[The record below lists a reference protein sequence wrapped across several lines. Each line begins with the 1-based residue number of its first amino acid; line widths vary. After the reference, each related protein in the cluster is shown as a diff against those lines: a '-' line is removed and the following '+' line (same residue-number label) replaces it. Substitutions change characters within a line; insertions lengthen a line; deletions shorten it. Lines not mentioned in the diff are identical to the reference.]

1 MTKAYAYI
9 RYSRALQ
16 ATGDSEN
23 RQLTALELF
32 ETSTG
37 TKIVEVV
44 YDKGKSAFRGDNARS
59 GNFKEMLDRMQSG
72 AIRRGDFLVVES
84 IDRITRQR
92 VLDGVELLQ
101 GILKKGINIYTTVD
115 KKTYS
120 YNDPSRDFENLLM
133 ISLIAKRANE
143 ESETKSGRLL
153 SAWKARKAK
162 AENGEVIIKKGKSIP
177 YGLRV
182 EEGQFVIH
190 KEEQEEIKQL
200 FELLLQFGINT
211 AITKINETSLKKWNN
226 GTLNKIIKHKT
237 VIGCMATHRIEYTA
251 DGKAKKILTGF
262 IENYYPNLIE
272 PGLFYKAVDVMANRK
287 QKNWSGRRTEQD
299 FNIFKHCIFCAECG
313 GKLYYDHRGSRY
325 KGKIYPFF
333 KCDNARVQKH
343 VCTADNI
350 RFEYVLGSLLDTI
363 KMINRV
369 ATEFKRD
376 FKGISTQARLI
387 NPKIN
392 SLLKADGENNNLVL
406 EEKQKQLISRRTK
419 LDNMNTQMIEADYNV
434 PTKFIQEISKTEKE
448 IEDLNKE
455 ILLIHSA
462 FADEGTINVEDTKT
476 VIDLFMTDEGRAKLN
491 YFFKTND
498 IIFLVSHKKST
509 RETRFSMRRKN
520 ELIDERICNNFIKF
534 PLKDILGVFG
544 LGDLQTM
551 FDLTVN

>member
-1 MTKAYAYI
+1 MPKAYAYI
-9 RYSRALQ
+9 RFSRAIQ

-37 TKIVEVV
+37 TKIVEIV

-59 GNFKEMLDRMQSG
+59 GNFKEMLDRMGSG
-72 AIRRGDFLVVES
+72 AIRAGDYLVVES

-115 KKTYS
+115 QKTYS

-182 EEGQFVIH
+182 EHGKFVIH
-190 KEEQEEIKQL
+190 KEEQEEIQKL
-200 FELLLQFGINT
+200 FELLLKFGLNT
-211 AITKINETSLKKWNN
+211 AITKTNETSLKKWNN
-226 GTLNKIIKHKT
+226 GTVNKILKNKT

-251 DGKAKKILTGF
+251 DGKARKILTGF

-272 PGLFYKAVDVMANRK
+272 PSLFYKVVDTMSNRK

-299 FNIFKHCIFCAECG
+299 FNIFKHCIYCEQCG
-313 GKLYYDHRGSRY
+313 GKMYYDHRGSRY

-343 VCTADNI
+343 ICNADNV
-350 RFEYVLGSLLDTI
+350 RFEYVFGSLLECVYL
-363 KMINRV
+363 INRV
-369 ATEFKRD
+369 ATGITKD
-376 FKGISTQARLI
+376 FKGISTQARYLNPRI
-387 NPKIN
+387 NN
-392 SLLKADGENNNLVL
+392 LLKIDDSQQNIEL
-406 EEKQKQLISRRTK
+406 EEKRKKLVASRTK
-419 LDNMNTQMIEADYNV
+419 LDGMNLRMIEADYNV
-434 PTKFIQEISKTEKE
+434 PTEYMRQMSSLE
-448 IEDLNKE
+448 IEIESLKRS
-455 ILLIHSA
+455 IALLDDAGSDGI
-462 FADEGTINVEDTKT
+462 TIEDTQT
-476 VIDLFMTDEGRAKLN
+476 IIDLFQTDDGRAKLN
-491 YFFKTND
+491 SFFKSND
-498 IIFLVSHKKST
+498 IVFYASHIKST
-509 RETRFSMRRKN
+509 RSTVFRMHRKN
-520 ELIDERICNNFIKF
+520 SNVDERISGTTKVF
-534 PLKDILGVFG
+534 PLKNILQEFG

-551 FDLTVN
+551 FDLKTN

>member
-9 RYSRALQ
+9 RYSRAIQ

-37 TKIVEVV
+37 TNVVEVV

-72 AIRRGDFLVVES
+72 AIRRGDYLVVES

-182 EEGQFVIH
+182 EEGKFVIH

-226 GTLNKIIKHKT
+226 GTLNKVIKHKT
-237 VIGCMATHRIEYTA
+237 VIGCMATHRVEYTA

-272 PGLFYKAVDVMANRK
+272 PKLFYKAIDVMANRK

-350 RFEYVLGSLLDTI
+350 RFEYVLGSLLDSM
-363 KMINRV
+363 KMINRI

-376 FKGISTQARLI
+376 FKGISTQARFI

-419 LDNMNTQMIEADYNV
+419 LDNMNTQMVEADYNV

-448 IEDLNKE
+448 IEALNKE

-462 FADEGTINVEDTKT
+462 LADEGTIDVQDTKT

-498 IIFLVSHKKST
+498 IIFLVSHKKAT

-520 ELIDERICNNFIKF
+520 ELIDEKICNNYIKF
-534 PLKDILGVFG
+534 PLKDILGSYG

-551 FDLTVN
+551 FDLSVS

>member
-9 RYSRALQ
+9 RFSRAIQ

-32 ETSTG
+32 ETTTG
-37 TKIVEVV
+37 TKIVEIV

-72 AIRRGDFLVVES
+72 AIRRGDYLVVES

-115 KKTYS
+115 QKTYS

-182 EEGQFVIH
+182 ENNKFVIQ

-262 IENYYPNLIE
+262 IEKYYPNLIE
-272 PGLFYKAVDVMANRK
+272 PGLFYKAVDVMTNRK

-343 VCTADNI
+343 ICTADNI
-350 RFEYVLGSLLDTI
+350 RFEYVLGSLLESI

-376 FKGISTQARLI
+376 FKGISTQARFI

-392 SLLKADGENNNLVL
+392 SLLKPDTENNNLVL

-419 LDNMNTQMIEADYNV
+419 LDNMNVQMVEADYNV
-434 PTKFIQEISKTEKE
+434 PTKFIQEISNTEKE
-448 IEDLNKE
+448 IEALNKE

-462 FADEGTINVEDTKT
+462 FADEDTIDVQDTKT

-520 ELIDERICNNFIKF
+520 DDVNERICNNVTKF
-534 PLKDILGVFG
+534 PLKNILEEYEI
-544 LGDLQTM
+544 GDLQTM
-551 FDLTVN
+551 FDLTVH

>member
-9 RYSRALQ
+9 RFSRAIQ

-32 ETSTG
+32 ETTTG

-59 GNFKEMLDRMQSG
+59 GNFKEMLDRMGSG
-72 AIRRGDFLVVES
+72 AIRAGDYLVVES

-133 ISLIAKRANE
+133 ISLISKRANE

-153 SAWKARKAK
+153 SAWKARRAK
-162 AENGEVIIKKGKSIP
+162 AENGEVIIKKGKTIP

-182 EEGQFVIH
+182 ENNKFVIQ

-333 KCDNARVQKH
+333 KCDNARIQKH
-343 VCTADNI
+343 ICTADNI
-350 RFEYVLGSLLDTI
+350 RFEYVLGSLLESI

-376 FKGISTQARLI
+376 FKGISTQARFI

-392 SLLKADGENNNLVL
+392 SLLKPDTENNNLVL

-419 LDNMNTQMIEADYNV
+419 LDNMNVQMVEADYNV
-434 PTKFIQEISKTEKE
+434 PTKFIQEISNTEKE
-448 IEDLNKE
+448 IEALNKE
-455 ILLIHSA
+455 ILLIHNAAS
-462 FADEGTINVEDTKT
+462 DKDTINIESAKT

-498 IIFLVSHKKST
+498 IIFLVRHSKST
-509 RETRFSMRRKN
+509 RETGFSMRRKN
-520 ELIDERICNNFIKF
+520 DDVDERICNNVTKF
-534 PLKDILGVFG
+534 PLKNILEEYEI
-544 LGDLQTM
+544 GDLQTM
-551 FDLTVN
+551 FDLTVH

>member
-9 RYSRALQ
+9 RFSRAIQ

-32 ETSTG
+32 ETTTG

-72 AIRRGDFLVVES
+72 AIRRGDYLVVES

-115 KKTYS
+115 QKTYS

-182 EEGQFVIH
+182 ENNKFVIQ

-272 PGLFYKAVDVMANRK
+272 PGLFYKAVDVMTNRK

-343 VCTADNI
+343 ICTADNI
-350 RFEYVLGSLLDTI
+350 RFEYVLGSLLESI

-376 FKGISTQARLI
+376 FKGISTQARFI

-392 SLLKADGENNNLVL
+392 SLLKPDTENNNLVL

-419 LDNMNTQMIEADYNV
+419 LDNMNVQMVEADYNV
-434 PTKFIQEISKTEKE
+434 PTKFIQEISNTEKE
-448 IEDLNKE
+448 IEALNKE

-462 FADEGTINVEDTKT
+462 FADEDTIDVQDTKT

-520 ELIDERICNNFIKF
+520 DDVNERICNNVTKF
-534 PLKDILGVFG
+534 PLKNILEEYEI
-544 LGDLQTM
+544 GDLQTM
-551 FDLTVN
+551 FDLTVH

>member
-9 RYSRALQ
+9 RYSRAIQ

-32 ETSTG
+32 ETATG

-72 AIRRGDFLVVES
+72 AIRRGDYLVVES

-200 FELLLQFGINT
+200 FELLLKFGINT

-287 QKNWSGRRTEQD
+287 QKNWTGRRTEQD

-343 VCTADNI
+343 ICTADNI
-350 RFEYVLGSLLDTI
+350 RFEYVLGSLLDSI

-376 FKGISTQARLI
+376 FKGISTQARYI

-392 SLLKADGENNNLVL
+392 SLLKADGENNNLIL

-419 LDNMNTQMIEADYNV
+419 LDNMNTQMVEADYNV

-448 IEDLNKE
+448 IEALNKE

-462 FADEGTINVEDTKT
+462 FADEGTIDVQDTKT
-476 VIDLFMTDEGRAKLN
+476 VTDLFMTDEGRAKLN

-498 IIFLVSHKKST
+498 IIFLVSHTKAT

-520 ELIDERICNNFIKF
+520 ELIDEKICNNFIKF
-534 PLKDILGVFG
+534 PLKEILESYG
-544 LGDLQTM
+544 LSDLQTM
-551 FDLTVN
+551 FNLTVN

>member
-72 AIRRGDFLVVES
+72 AIRPGDYLVVES

-133 ISLIAKRANE
+133 ISLIAKRSND

-153 SAWKARKAK
+153 SAWRARKAK

-200 FELLLQFGINT
+200 FELLLKFGINT

-287 QKNWSGRRTEQD
+287 QKNWTGRRTEQD

-350 RFEYVLGSLLDTI
+350 RFEYVLGSLLDSI

-376 FKGISTQARLI
+376 FKGISTQARYI

-392 SLLKADGENNNLVL
+392 SLLKADDENNNLVL

-419 LDNMNTQMIEADYNV
+419 LDNMNTQMVEADYNV

-448 IEDLNKE
+448 IEALNKE

-462 FADEGTINVEDTKT
+462 FADEGTIDVQDTKT

-498 IIFLVSHKKST
+498 IIFLVSHRKAT

-520 ELIDERICNNFIKF
+520 ELIDEKICNNFIKF
-534 PLKDILGVFG
+534 PLKEILGSYG
-544 LGDLQTM
+544 LSDLQTM
-551 FDLTVN
+551 FNLTVN

>member
-1 MTKAYAYI
+1 M
-9 RYSRALQ
+9 
-16 ATGDSEN
+16 
-23 RQLTALELF
+23 
-32 ETSTG
+32 
-37 TKIVEVV
+37 
-44 YDKGKSAFRGDNARS
+44 
-59 GNFKEMLDRMQSG
+59 
-72 AIRRGDFLVVES
+72 
-84 IDRITRQR
+84 
-92 VLDGVELLQ
+92 
-101 GILKKGINIYTTVD
+101 
-115 KKTYS
+115 
-120 YNDPSRDFENLLM
+120 
-133 ISLIAKRANE
+133 
-143 ESETKSGRLL
+143 L
-153 SAWKARKAK
+153 SAWRARKAK

-182 EEGQFVIH
+182 EEGKFVIH

-237 VIGCMATHRIEYTA
+237 VIGCMATHRIEYTT

-287 QKNWSGRRTEQD
+287 QKNWTGRRAEQD

-350 RFEYVLGSLLDTI
+350 RFECVLGSLLDSI
-363 KMINRV
+363 KMINRI

-376 FKGISTQARLI
+376 FKGISTQARFI

-392 SLLKADGENNNLVL
+392 SLLKTDSGNSNLVL

-419 LDNMNTQMIEADYNV
+419 LDNMSTQMVEADYNV

-448 IEDLNKE
+448 IGELNKE

-462 FADEGTINVEDTKT
+462 FADEGTIDVQDTKT

-498 IIFLVSHKKST
+498 IIFLVSHKKAT

-520 ELIDERICNNFIKF
+520 DLVDEKICNNFIRF
-534 PLKDILGVFG
+534 PLKDILGSYG

-551 FDLTVN
+551 LDLTVS

>member
-9 RYSRALQ
+9 RFSRAIQ

-32 ETSTG
+32 ETTTG

-59 GNFKEMLDRMQSG
+59 GNFKEMLDRMGSG
-72 AIRRGDFLVVES
+72 AIRAGDYLVVES

-115 KKTYS
+115 QKTYS

-153 SAWKARKAK
+153 SAWKARKTK

-182 EEGQFVIH
+182 ENNKFVIQ
-190 KEEQEEIKQL
+190 KEEQEEIQRL

-211 AITKINETSLKKWNN
+211 AIIKINETSLKKWNN
-226 GTLNKIIKHKT
+226 GTLNKIIRNKT
-237 VIGCMATHRIEYTA
+237 VIGCMATHRVEYTA
-251 DGKAKKILTGF
+251 DGKSKKILTGF

-272 PGLFYKAVDVMANRK
+272 PSLFYKAVDVMSNRK

-343 VCTADNI
+343 ICTADNI
-350 RFEYVLGSLLDTI
+350 RFEYVLGSLLESI
-363 KMINRV
+363 RMINRI

-376 FKGISTQARLI
+376 FKGISTQARFI

-392 SLLKADGENNNLVL
+392 SLLKPDTENNNLVL

-419 LDNMNTQMIEADYNV
+419 LDNMNVQMVEADYNV
-434 PTKFIQEISKTEKE
+434 PTKFIQEIAKTEKE
-448 IEDLNKE
+448 IEALNKE
-455 ILLIHSA
+455 ILLIHNTFTDDA
-462 FADEGTINVEDTKT
+462 VNINDTKT
-476 VIDLFMTDEGRAKLN
+476 VIDLFCTDEGRAQLN
-491 YFFKTND
+491 SFFKSND
-498 IIFLVSHKKST
+498 IVFYVSHSKST
-509 RETRFSMRRKN
+509 RNTVFRMYRKN
-520 ELIDERICNNFIKF
+520 SNMDERITAITKVF
-534 PLKDILGVFG
+534 PLKNILEEFDLV
-544 LGDLQTM
+544 DLQTM
-551 FDLTVN
+551 FDLTIP

>member
-9 RYSRALQ
+9 RFSRAIQ

-32 ETSTG
+32 ETTTG

-59 GNFKEMLDRMQSG
+59 GNFKEMLDRMGSG
-72 AIRRGDFLVVES
+72 AIRAGDYLVVES

-115 KKTYS
+115 QKTYS

-133 ISLIAKRANE
+133 ISLIAKRSNE

-153 SAWKARKAK
+153 SAWKARKTK

-182 EEGQFVIH
+182 ENNKFVIQ
-190 KEEQEEIKQL
+190 KEEQEEIQRL

-211 AITKINETSLKKWNN
+211 AIIKINETSLKKWNN
-226 GTLNKIIKHKT
+226 GTLNKIIRNKT
-237 VIGCMATHRIEYTA
+237 VIGCMATHRVEYTA
-251 DGKAKKILTGF
+251 DGKSKKILTGF

-272 PGLFYKAVDVMANRK
+272 PSLFYKAVDVMSNRK

-343 VCTADNI
+343 ICTADNI
-350 RFEYVLGSLLDTI
+350 RFEYVLGSLLESI
-363 KMINRV
+363 RMINRI

-376 FKGISTQARLI
+376 FKGISTQARFI

-392 SLLKADGENNNLVL
+392 SLLKPDTENNNLVL
-406 EEKQKQLISRRTK
+406 EEKQKQLILRRTK
-419 LDNMNTQMIEADYNV
+419 LDNMNVKMVEADYNV
-434 PTKFIQEISKTEKE
+434 PTKFIQEIAKTEKE
-448 IEDLNKE
+448 IEALNKE
-455 ILLIHSA
+455 ILLIHNTFTDDA
-462 FADEGTINVEDTKT
+462 VNINDTKT
-476 VIDLFMTDEGRAKLN
+476 VIDLFCTDEGRAQLN
-491 YFFKTND
+491 SFFKSND
-498 IIFLVSHKKST
+498 IVFYVSHSKST
-509 RETRFSMRRKN
+509 RNTVFRMYRKN
-520 ELIDERICNNFIKF
+520 SNMDERITAITKVF
-534 PLKDILGVFG
+534 PLKNILEEFDLV
-544 LGDLQTM
+544 DLQTM
-551 FDLTVN
+551 FDLTIP

>member
-9 RYSRALQ
+9 RFSRAIQ

-32 ETSTG
+32 ETTTG
-37 TKIVEVV
+37 TKIVEIV

-72 AIRRGDFLVVES
+72 AIRAGDYLVVES

-115 KKTYS
+115 QKTYS

-182 EEGQFVIH
+182 ENNKFVIQ
-190 KEEQEEIKQL
+190 KEEQEEIQRL

-211 AITKINETSLKKWNN
+211 AIIKINETSLKKWNN
-226 GTLNKIIKHKT
+226 GTLNKIIRNKT
-237 VIGCMATHRIEYTA
+237 VIGCMATHRVEYTA

-272 PGLFYKAVDVMANRK
+272 PGLFYKAVDVMTNRK

-343 VCTADNI
+343 ICTADNI
-350 RFEYVLGSLLDTI
+350 RFEYVLGSLLESI

-376 FKGISTQARLI
+376 FKGISTQARFI

-392 SLLKADGENNNLVL
+392 SLLKPDTENNNLVL

-419 LDNMNTQMIEADYNV
+419 LDNMNVQMVEADYNV
-434 PTKFIQEISKTEKE
+434 PTKFIQEISNTEKE
-448 IEDLNKE
+448 IEALNKE

-462 FADEGTINVEDTKT
+462 FADEDTIDVQDTKT

-520 ELIDERICNNFIKF
+520 DDVNERICNNVTKF
-534 PLKDILGVFG
+534 PLKNILEEYEI
-544 LGDLQTM
+544 GDLQTM
-551 FDLTVN
+551 FDLTVH

>member
-72 AIRRGDFLVVES
+72 AIRPGDYLVVES

-200 FELLLQFGINT
+200 FELLLKFGINT

-262 IENYYPNLIE
+262 IENYYPSLIE

-287 QKNWSGRRTEQD
+287 QKNWTGRRTEQD

-350 RFEYVLGSLLDTI
+350 RFEYVLGSLLDSI

-376 FKGISTQARLI
+376 FKGISTQARYI

-392 SLLKADGENNNLVL
+392 SLLKADGENNNLIL

-419 LDNMNTQMIEADYNV
+419 LDNMNTQMVEADYNV

-448 IEDLNKE
+448 IEALNKE

-462 FADEGTINVEDTKT
+462 FADEDTIDVQDTKT
-476 VIDLFMTDEGRAKLN
+476 VTDLFMTDEGRAKLN

-498 IIFLVSHKKST
+498 IIFLVSHTKAT

-520 ELIDERICNNFIKF
+520 ELIDEKICNNFIKF
-534 PLKDILGVFG
+534 PLKEILGSYG
-544 LGDLQTM
+544 LSDLQTM
-551 FDLTVN
+551 FNLTVN

>member
-1 MTKAYAYI
+1 MTKAYAYV
-9 RYSRALQ
+9 RYSRAIQ

-32 ETSTG
+32 ETTTG
-37 TKIVEVV
+37 TKIVEIV

-133 ISLIAKRANE
+133 ISLIAKRSNE

-153 SAWKARKAK
+153 SAWKARKAR

-182 EEGQFVIH
+182 EDGKLVIH
-190 KEEQEEIKQL
+190 KEEQEEIKTL
-200 FELLLQFGINT
+200 FELLLKFGINT
-211 AITKINETSLKKWNN
+211 AIAKINETSLKKWNN
-226 GTLNKIIKHKT
+226 GTLSKIIKHKT

-251 DGKAKKILTGF
+251 DGKSKKILTGF

-272 PGLFYKAVDVMANRK
+272 PSLFYKAVDVLKSRK

-299 FNIFKHCIFCAECG
+299 FNIFKHCIFCEKCG
-313 GKLYYDHRGSRY
+313 GKMYYDHRGSRY

-343 VCTADNI
+343 ICTADNI
-350 RFEYVLGSLLDTI
+350 RFEYVLGSLLESI
-363 KMINRV
+363 KIINRV
-369 ATEFKRD
+369 ATEITRD
-376 FKGISTQARLI
+376 FKGISTQARYL

-392 SLLKADGENNNLVL
+392 SLLKIDTESNNLIL
-406 EEKQKQLISRRTK
+406 EDKQKQLISRRTK
-419 LDNMNTQMIEADYNV
+419 LDNMNVKMVEADYNV
-434 PTKFIQEISKTEKE
+434 PTKFIQEIAKTEKE
-448 IEDLNKE
+448 IEALNKE
-455 ILLIHSA
+455 ILLIHNTFTDDA
-462 FADEGTINVEDTKT
+462 VNINDTKT
-476 VIDLFMTDEGRAKLN
+476 VIDLFCTDEGRAQLN
-491 YFFKTND
+491 SFFKSND
-498 IIFLVSHKKST
+498 IVFYVSHSKST
-509 RETRFSMRRKN
+509 RNTVFRMYRKN
-520 ELIDERICNNFIKF
+520 SNMDERITAITKLF
-534 PLKDILGVFG
+534 PLKNILEEFDLV
-544 LGDLQTM
+544 DLQTM
-551 FDLTVN
+551 FDLTIP

>member
-1 MTKAYAYI
+1 MSKAYAYV
-9 RYSRALQ
+9 RYSRAIQ

-133 ISLIAKRANE
+133 ISLIAKRSNE

-153 SAWKARKAK
+153 SAWKARKAR

-182 EEGQFVIH
+182 EDGKLVIH
-190 KEEQEEIKQL
+190 KEEQEEIKTL
-200 FELLLQFGINT
+200 FELLLKFGINT
-211 AITKINETSLKKWNN
+211 AIAKINETSLKKWNN
-226 GTLNKIIKHKT
+226 GTLSKIIKHKT

-251 DGKAKKILTGF
+251 DGKSKKILTGF

-272 PGLFYKAVDVMANRK
+272 PSLFYKAVDVLKSRK

-299 FNIFKHCIFCAECG
+299 FNIFKHCIFCEKCG
-313 GKLYYDHRGSRY
+313 GKMYYDHRGSRY

-343 VCTADNI
+343 ICTADNI
-350 RFEYVLGSLLDTI
+350 RFEYVLGSLLESI
-363 KMINRV
+363 KIINRV
-369 ATEFKRD
+369 ATEITRD
-376 FKGISTQARLI
+376 FKGISTQARYL

-392 SLLKADGENNNLVL
+392 SLLKPDTENNNLVL

-419 LDNMNTQMIEADYNV
+419 LDNMNIQMVEADYNV
-434 PTKFIQEISKTEKE
+434 PTKFIQEIAKTEKE
-448 IEDLNKE
+448 IEALNKE
-455 ILLIHSA
+455 ILLIHNTFTDDA
-462 FADEGTINVEDTKT
+462 VNINDTKT
-476 VIDLFMTDEGRAKLN
+476 VIDLFCTDEGRAQLN
-491 YFFKTND
+491 SFFKSND
-498 IIFLVSHKKST
+498 IVFYVSHSKST
-509 RETRFSMRRKN
+509 RNTVFRMYRKN
-520 ELIDERICNNFIKF
+520 SNMDERITAITKVF
-534 PLKDILGVFG
+534 PLKNILEEFDLV
-544 LGDLQTM
+544 DLQTM
-551 FDLTVN
+551 FDLTIP

>member
-72 AIRRGDFLVVES
+72 AIRPGDYLVVES

-133 ISLIAKRANE
+133 ISLIAKRSND

-153 SAWKARKAK
+153 SAWRARKAK

-182 EEGQFVIH
+182 EEGKFVIH

-211 AITKINETSLKKWNN
+211 AVTKINETSLKKWNN

-237 VIGCMATHRIEYTA
+237 VIGCMATHRIEYTT

-287 QKNWSGRRTEQD
+287 QKNWTGRRAEQD

-350 RFEYVLGSLLDTI
+350 RFECVLGSLLDSI
-363 KMINRV
+363 KMINRI

-376 FKGISTQARLI
+376 FKGISTQARFI

-392 SLLKADGENNNLVL
+392 SLLKTDSGNSNLVL

-419 LDNMNTQMIEADYNV
+419 LDNMNTQMVEADYNV

-448 IEDLNKE
+448 IGELNKE

-462 FADEGTINVEDTKT
+462 FADEGTIDVQDTKT

-498 IIFLVSHKKST
+498 IIFLVSHKKAT

-520 ELIDERICNNFIKF
+520 DLVDEKICNNFIRF
-534 PLKDILGVFG
+534 PLKDILGSYG

-551 FDLTVN
+551 FDLTVS

>member
-9 RYSRALQ
+9 RFSRAIQ

-32 ETSTG
+32 ETTTG
-37 TKIVEVV
+37 TKIVEIV

-72 AIRRGDFLVVES
+72 AIRRGDYLVVES

-115 KKTYS
+115 QKTYS

-182 EEGQFVIH
+182 ENNKFVIQ

-272 PGLFYKAVDVMANRK
+272 PELFYKAVDVMTNRK

-343 VCTADNI
+343 ICTADNI
-350 RFEYVLGSLLDTI
+350 RFEYVLGSLLESI

-376 FKGISTQARLI
+376 FKGISTQARFI

-392 SLLKADGENNNLVL
+392 SLLKPDTENNNLVL

-419 LDNMNTQMIEADYNV
+419 LDNMNVQMVEADYNV
-434 PTKFIQEISKTEKE
+434 PTKFIQEISNTEKE
-448 IEDLNKE
+448 IEALNKE

-462 FADEGTINVEDTKT
+462 FADEDTIDVQDTKT

-520 ELIDERICNNFIKF
+520 DDVNERICNNVTKF
-534 PLKDILGVFG
+534 PLKNILEEYEI
-544 LGDLQTM
+544 GDLQTM
-551 FDLTVN
+551 FDLTVH

>member
-9 RYSRALQ
+9 RFSRAIQ

-32 ETSTG
+32 ETTTG

-72 AIRRGDFLVVES
+72 AIRRGDYLVVES

-115 KKTYS
+115 QKTYS

-133 ISLIAKRANE
+133 ISLIAKRSNE

-153 SAWKARKAK
+153 SAWKARKTK

-182 EEGQFVIH
+182 ENNKFVIQ
-190 KEEQEEIKQL
+190 KEEQEEIQRL

-211 AITKINETSLKKWNN
+211 AIIKINETSLKKWNN
-226 GTLNKIIKHKT
+226 GTLNKIIRNKT

-272 PGLFYKAVDVMANRK
+272 PGLFYKAVDVMTNRK

-343 VCTADNI
+343 ICTADNI
-350 RFEYVLGSLLDTI
+350 RFEYVLGSLLESI

-376 FKGISTQARLI
+376 FKGVSTQARFI

-392 SLLKADGENNNLVL
+392 SLLKPDTENNNLVL

-419 LDNMNTQMIEADYNV
+419 LDNMNVQMVEADYNV
-434 PTKFIQEISKTEKE
+434 PTKFIQEISNTEKE
-448 IEDLNKE
+448 IEALNKE
-455 ILLIHSA
+455 ILLIHNAAS
-462 FADEGTINVEDTKT
+462 DKDTINIESAKT

-498 IIFLVSHKKST
+498 IIFLVRHSKST
-509 RETRFSMRRKN
+509 RETGFSMRRKN
-520 ELIDERICNNFIKF
+520 DDVDERICNNVTKF
-534 PLKDILGVFG
+534 PLKNILEEYEI
-544 LGDLQTM
+544 GDLQTM
-551 FDLTVN
+551 FDLTVH

>member
-72 AIRRGDFLVVES
+72 AIRPGDYLVVES

-182 EEGQFVIH
+182 EEGKFVIH

-211 AITKINETSLKKWNN
+211 AITKVNETSLKKWNN

-287 QKNWSGRRTEQD
+287 QKNWTGRRTEQD

-350 RFEYVLGSLLDTI
+350 RFEYVLGSLLDSI

-376 FKGISTQARLI
+376 FKGISTQARYI

-392 SLLKADGENNNLVL
+392 SLLKADAENNNLVL

-419 LDNMNTQMIEADYNV
+419 LDNMNTKMVEADYNV

-448 IEDLNKE
+448 IEALNKE

-462 FADEGTINVEDTKT
+462 FADEGTIDVQDTKT

-498 IIFLVSHKKST
+498 IIFLVSHKKAT
-509 RETRFSMRRKN
+509 RETRFSIRRKN

-534 PLKDILGVFG
+534 PLKDILGSYG

-551 FDLTVN
+551 FDLTVS

>member
-72 AIRRGDFLVVES
+72 AIRPGDYLVVES

-143 ESETKSGRLL
+143 ESETKSDRLL

-200 FELLLQFGINT
+200 FELLLKFGINT

-237 VIGCMATHRIEYTA
+237 VIGCMATHRIEYTVE
-251 DGKAKKILTGF
+251 GKAKKILTGF
-262 IENYYPNLIE
+262 IENYYPNLID
-272 PGLFYKAVDVMANRK
+272 PGLFYKAVDAMANRK
-287 QKNWSGRRTEQD
+287 QKNWTGRRTEQD
-299 FNIFKHCIFCAECG
+299 FNIFKHCIFCSECG

-350 RFEYVLGSLLDTI
+350 RFEYVLGSLLESI
-363 KMINRV
+363 KIINRI

-376 FKGISTQARLI
+376 FKGISAQARFI

-392 SLLKADGENNNLVL
+392 SLLKADTEKDNLVL

-419 LDNMNTQMIEADYNV
+419 LDNMNTQMVEADYNV

-448 IEDLNKE
+448 IEVLNKE

-462 FADEGTINVEDTKT
+462 FADEGTIDVQDTKT

-498 IIFLVSHKKST
+498 IIFLVGHKKPT

-534 PLKDILGVFG
+534 PAKEILGSYG

-551 FDLTVN
+551 FNLTVD

>member
-9 RYSRALQ
+9 RFSRAIQ

-32 ETSTG
+32 ETTTG
-37 TKIVEVV
+37 TKIVEIV

-72 AIRRGDFLVVES
+72 AIRRGDYLVVES

-115 KKTYS
+115 QKTYS

-182 EEGQFVIH
+182 ENNKFVIQ

-272 PGLFYKAVDVMANRK
+272 PGLFYKAVDVMTNRK

-343 VCTADNI
+343 ICTADNI
-350 RFEYVLGSLLDTI
+350 RFEYVLGSLLESI

-376 FKGISTQARLI
+376 FKGISTQARFI

-392 SLLKADGENNNLVL
+392 SLLKPDTENNNLVL

-419 LDNMNTQMIEADYNV
+419 LDNMNVQMVEADYNV
-434 PTKFIQEISKTEKE
+434 PTKFIQEISNTEKE
-448 IEDLNKE
+448 IEALNKE

-462 FADEGTINVEDTKT
+462 FADEDTIDVQDTKT

-520 ELIDERICNNFIKF
+520 DDVNERICNNVTKF
-534 PLKDILGVFG
+534 PLKNILEEYEI
-544 LGDLQTM
+544 GDLQTM

>member
-72 AIRRGDFLVVES
+72 AIRPGDYLVVES

-287 QKNWSGRRTEQD
+287 QKNWTGRRTEQD
-299 FNIFKHCIFCAECG
+299 FNVFKHCIFCAECG

-350 RFEYVLGSLLDTI
+350 RFEYVLGSLLESI
-363 KMINRV
+363 KIINRI

-376 FKGISTQARLI
+376 FKGISTQARFI

-392 SLLKADGENNNLVL
+392 SLLKADNENNNLVL

-419 LDNMNTQMIEADYNV
+419 LDNMNTQMVEADYNV

-448 IEDLNKE
+448 IEVLNKE

-462 FADEGTINVEDTKT
+462 FADEGTINVQDTKT

-498 IIFLVSHKKST
+498 IIFIVSHKKST

-520 ELIDERICNNFIKF
+520 DLIDERICNNFIKF

>member
-1 MTKAYAYI
+1 MSKAYAYV
-9 RYSRALQ
+9 RYSRAIQ

-72 AIRRGDFLVVES
+72 AIRAGDYLVVES

-133 ISLIAKRANE
+133 ISLISKRSNE
-143 ESETKSGRLL
+143 ESEVKSSRLL
-153 SAWKARKAK
+153 SSWKARRAK
-162 AENGEVIIKKGKSIP
+162 ATNGEVIIKKGKTIP

-182 EEGQFVIH
+182 ENNKFVIH
-190 KEEQEEIKQL
+190 KEEQEEIQRL
-200 FELLLQFGINT
+200 FELLLNFGLNT

-226 GTLNKIIKHKT
+226 GTLSKIVKHKT

-272 PGLFYKAVDVMANRK
+272 PALFYKAVDVLKNRR

-299 FNIFKHCIFCAECG
+299 FNIFKHCIFCEQCG
-313 GKLYYDHRGSRY
+313 GKMYYDHRGSRY
-325 KGKIYPFF
+325 KEKIYPFF

-343 VCTADNI
+343 ICTADNV
-350 RFEYVLGSLLDTI
+350 RFEYVLGSLLESI
-363 KMINRV
+363 KMINRL
-369 ATEFKRD
+369 ATEFKQD
-376 FKGISTQARLI
+376 FKGISTQARFI

-392 SLLKADGENNNLVL
+392 SLLKTDTESNNLVL

-419 LDNMNTQMIEADYNV
+419 LDNMNVQMVEADYNV
-434 PTKFIQEISKTEKE
+434 PTKFIQEIAKTEKE
-448 IEDLNKE
+448 IEALNKE
-455 ILLIHSA
+455 ILLIHNTFIDDAVNIS
-462 FADEGTINVEDTKT
+462 DTKT
-476 VIDLFMTDEGRAKLN
+476 VIDLFMTDEGRAQLN
-491 YFFKTND
+491 LFFKSND
-498 IIFLVSHKKST
+498 IVFYVSHSKST
-509 RETRFSMRRKN
+509 RNTVFRMHRKN
-520 ELIDERICNNFIKF
+520 SNMNERITETTKVF
-534 PLKDILGVFG
+534 PLKNILEEFG
-544 LGDLQTM
+544 LVDLQTM
-551 FDLTVN
+551 FDLTIS

>member
-9 RYSRALQ
+9 RFSRAIQ

-32 ETSTG
+32 ETTTG

-59 GNFKEMLDRMQSG
+59 GNFKEMLDRMGSG
-72 AIRRGDFLVVES
+72 AIRAGDYLVVES

-182 EEGQFVIH
+182 ENNKFVIQ
-190 KEEQEEIKQL
+190 KEEQEEIQRL

-226 GTLNKIIKHKT
+226 GTLNKIIRNKT

-272 PGLFYKAVDVMANRK
+272 PGLFYKAVDVMTNRK

-343 VCTADNI
+343 ICTADNI
-350 RFEYVLGSLLDTI
+350 RFEYVLGSLLESI

-376 FKGISTQARLI
+376 FKGISTQARFI

-392 SLLKADGENNNLVL
+392 SLLKPDTENNNLVL

-419 LDNMNTQMIEADYNV
+419 LDNMNVQMVEADYNV
-434 PTKFIQEISKTEKE
+434 PTKFIQEISNTEKE
-448 IEDLNKE
+448 IEALNKE
-455 ILLIHSA
+455 ILLIHNAAS
-462 FADEGTINVEDTKT
+462 DKDTINIESAKT

-498 IIFLVSHKKST
+498 IIFLVRHSKST
-509 RETRFSMRRKN
+509 RQTGFSMRRKN
-520 ELIDERICNNFIKF
+520 DDVDERICNNVTKF
-534 PLKDILGVFG
+534 PLKNILEEYEI
-544 LGDLQTM
+544 GDLQTM
-551 FDLTVN
+551 FDLTVH

>member
-1 MTKAYAYI
+1 MTKAYAYV
-9 RYSRALQ
+9 RYSRAIQ

-32 ETSTG
+32 ETTTG
-37 TKIVEVV
+37 TKIVEIV

-133 ISLIAKRANE
+133 ISLIAKRSNE

-153 SAWKARKAK
+153 SAWKARKAR

-182 EEGQFVIH
+182 EDGKLVIH
-190 KEEQEEIKQL
+190 KEEQEEIKTL
-200 FELLLQFGINT
+200 FELLLKFGINT
-211 AITKINETSLKKWNN
+211 AIAKINETSLKKWNN
-226 GTLNKIIKHKT
+226 GTLSKIIKHKT

-251 DGKAKKILTGF
+251 DGKSKKILTGF

-272 PGLFYKAVDVMANRK
+272 PSLFYKAVDVLKSRK

-299 FNIFKHCIFCAECG
+299 FNIFKHCIFCEKCG
-313 GKLYYDHRGSRY
+313 GKMYYDHRGSRY

-343 VCTADNI
+343 ICTADNI
-350 RFEYVLGSLLDTI
+350 RFEYVLGSLLESI
-363 KMINRV
+363 KIINRV
-369 ATEFKRD
+369 ATEITRD
-376 FKGISTQARLI
+376 FKGISTQARYL

-392 SLLKADGENNNLVL
+392 SLLKIDTESNNLIL
-406 EEKQKQLISRRTK
+406 EDKQKQLISRRTK
-419 LDNMNTQMIEADYNV
+419 LDNMNVKMVEADYNV
-434 PTKFIQEISKTEKE
+434 PTKFIQEIAKTEKE
-448 IEDLNKE
+448 IEALNKE
-455 ILLIHSA
+455 ILLIHNTFTDDA
-462 FADEGTINVEDTKT
+462 VNINDTKT
-476 VIDLFMTDEGRAKLN
+476 VIDLFCTDEGRAQLN
-491 YFFKTND
+491 SFFKSND
-498 IIFLVSHKKST
+498 IVFYVSHSKST
-509 RETRFSMRRKN
+509 RNTVFRMYRKN
-520 ELIDERICNNFIKF
+520 SNMDERITAITKVF
-534 PLKDILGVFG
+534 PLKNILEEFDLV
-544 LGDLQTM
+544 DLQTM
-551 FDLTVN
+551 FDLTIP

>member
-9 RYSRALQ
+9 RFSRAIQ

-32 ETSTG
+32 ETTTG

-72 AIRRGDFLVVES
+72 AIRRGDYLVVES

-115 KKTYS
+115 QKTYS

-133 ISLIAKRANE
+133 ISLIAKRSNE

-153 SAWKARKAK
+153 SAWKARKTK

-182 EEGQFVIH
+182 ENNKFVIQ
-190 KEEQEEIKQL
+190 KEEQEEIQRL

-211 AITKINETSLKKWNN
+211 AIIKINETSLKKWNN
-226 GTLNKIIKHKT
+226 GTLNKIIRNKT

-272 PGLFYKAVDVMANRK
+272 PGLFYKAVDVMTNRK

-343 VCTADNI
+343 ICTADNI
-350 RFEYVLGSLLDTI
+350 RFEYVLGSLLESI
-363 KMINRV
+363 KIINRV
-369 ATEFKRD
+369 ATEITRD
-376 FKGISTQARLI
+376 FKGISTQARYL

-392 SLLKADGENNNLVL
+392 SLLKPDTENNNLVL

-419 LDNMNTQMIEADYNV
+419 LDNMNVKMVEADYNV
-434 PTKFIQEISKTEKE
+434 PTKFIQEIAKTEKE
-448 IEDLNKE
+448 IEALNKE
-455 ILLIHSA
+455 ILLIHNTFTDDA
-462 FADEGTINVEDTKT
+462 VNINDTKT
-476 VIDLFMTDEGRAKLN
+476 VIDLFCTDEGRAQLN
-491 YFFKTND
+491 SFFKSND
-498 IIFLVSHKKST
+498 IVFYVSHSKST
-509 RETRFSMRRKN
+509 RNTVFRMYRKN
-520 ELIDERICNNFIKF
+520 SNMDERITAITKVF
-534 PLKDILGVFG
+534 PLKNILEEFDLV
-544 LGDLQTM
+544 DLQTM
-551 FDLTVN
+551 FDLTIP

>member
-1 MTKAYAYI
+1 MTKAYAYV
-9 RYSRALQ
+9 RYSRAIQ

-32 ETSTG
+32 ETTTG
-37 TKIVEVV
+37 TKIVEIV

-72 AIRRGDFLVVES
+72 AIRAGDYLVVES

-133 ISLIAKRANE
+133 ISLIAKRSNE

-153 SAWKARKAK
+153 SAWKARKAR

-182 EEGQFVIH
+182 EDGKLVIH
-190 KEEQEEIKQL
+190 KEEQEEIKTL
-200 FELLLQFGINT
+200 FELLLKFGINT
-211 AITKINETSLKKWNN
+211 AIAKINETSLKKWNN
-226 GTLNKIIKHKT
+226 GTLSKIIKHKT

-251 DGKAKKILTGF
+251 DGKSKKILTGF

-272 PGLFYKAVDVMANRK
+272 PSLFYKAVDVLKSRK

-299 FNIFKHCIFCAECG
+299 FNIFKHCIFCEKCG
-313 GKLYYDHRGSRY
+313 GKMYYDHRGSRY

-343 VCTADNI
+343 ICTADNI
-350 RFEYVLGSLLDTI
+350 RFEYVLGSLLESI
-363 KMINRV
+363 KIINRV
-369 ATEFKRD
+369 ATEITRD
-376 FKGISTQARLI
+376 FKGISTQARYL

-392 SLLKADGENNNLVL
+392 SLLKIDTESNNLIL
-406 EEKQKQLISRRTK
+406 EDKQKQLISRRTK
-419 LDNMNTQMIEADYNV
+419 LDNMNVKMVEADYNV
-434 PTKFIQEISKTEKE
+434 PTKFIQEIAKTEKE
-448 IEDLNKE
+448 IEALNKE
-455 ILLIHSA
+455 ILLIHNTFTDDA
-462 FADEGTINVEDTKT
+462 VNINDTKT
-476 VIDLFMTDEGRAKLN
+476 VIDLFCTDEGRAQLN
-491 YFFKTND
+491 SFFKSND
-498 IIFLVSHKKST
+498 IVFYVSHSKST
-509 RETRFSMRRKN
+509 RNTVFRMYRKN
-520 ELIDERICNNFIKF
+520 SNMDERITAITKVF
-534 PLKDILGVFG
+534 PLKNILEEFDLV
-544 LGDLQTM
+544 DLQTM
-551 FDLTVN
+551 FDLTIP

>member
-251 DGKAKKILTGF
+251 DGKAKKILTG
-262 IENYYPNLIE
+262 
-272 PGLFYKAVDVMANRK
+272 AA
-287 QKNWSGRRTEQD
+287 
-299 FNIFKHCIFCAECG
+299 A
-313 GKLYYDHRGSRY
+313 
-325 KGKIYPFF
+325 
-333 KCDNARVQKH
+333 
-343 VCTADNI
+343 
-350 RFEYVLGSLLDTI
+350 
-363 KMINRV
+363 
-369 ATEFKRD
+369 
-376 FKGISTQARLI
+376 
-387 NPKIN
+387 
-392 SLLKADGENNNLVL
+392 
-406 EEKQKQLISRRTK
+406 
-419 LDNMNTQMIEADYNV
+419 
-434 PTKFIQEISKTEKE
+434 KTE
-448 IEDLNKE
+448 
-455 ILLIHSA
+455 
-462 FADEGTINVEDTKT
+462 
-476 VIDLFMTDEGRAKLN
+476 
-491 YFFKTND
+491 
-498 IIFLVSHKKST
+498 
-509 RETRFSMRRKN
+509 
-520 ELIDERICNNFIKF
+520 CN
-534 PLKDILGVFG
+534 
-544 LGDLQTM
+544 T
-551 FDLTVN
+551 